1 MQGGAEHQGNF
12 DCCMSRKGHLDAL
25 SVEEQSS
32 QRQDPHIGGGKV
44 SMAEAR
50 CDLHNPQWHNGIAA
64 KHAGNKGI
72 TRRGR
77 CGAEESC
84 WRWLGS
90 APSVVS
96 ASFLTSI

>member
-1 MQGGAEHQGNF
+1 MQGGAEHEENF
-12 DCCMSRKGHLDAL
+12 DCCMSRKGHLHDAL
-25 SVEEQSS
+25 NLEEQSS
-32 QRQDPHIGGGKV
+32 QRQDPHIGGGNV

-50 CDLHNPQWHNGIAA
+50 CDLHNGIAA

-84 WRWLGS
+84 WRWLGA